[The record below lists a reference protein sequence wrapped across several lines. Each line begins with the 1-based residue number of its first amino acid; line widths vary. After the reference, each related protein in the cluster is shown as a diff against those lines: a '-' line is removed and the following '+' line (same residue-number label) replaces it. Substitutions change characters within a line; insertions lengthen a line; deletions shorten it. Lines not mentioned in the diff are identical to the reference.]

1 MAASASPPT
10 TAKPMVAAG
19 VFPHTQRGYRRAA
32 GGVENKQVRGCDPLG
47 GDRRR
52 YTPVE
57 FLRHRGAGRKQ
68 CDRGGVPPVSAVE
81 CIGDCP
87 HDRHSQEPAIKVYLR
102 HKKTIRETHGRD
114 IRHIAANRPRA
125 GANTRMTGVNME
137 TTKRIYAPHELIC
150 AEPIHPGEILKDEL
164 QARGISQRKFA
175 GIIGMPYTAFNEII
189 NGKRSITTD
198 TALKI
203 EAATGITANLW
214 IGLQSDYNMQT
225 ARRNTRLSAVLEQI
239 RKAVA
244 VL

>member
-1 MAASASPPT
+1 
-10 TAKPMVAAG
+10 
-19 VFPHTQRGYRRAA
+19 
-32 GGVENKQVRGCDPLG
+32 
-47 GDRRR
+47 
-52 YTPVE
+52 
-57 FLRHRGAGRKQ
+57 
-68 CDRGGVPPVSAVE
+68 
-81 CIGDCP
+81 
-87 HDRHSQEPAIKVYLR
+87 
-102 HKKTIRETHGRD
+102 
-114 IRHIAANRPRA
+114 
-125 GANTRMTGVNME
+125 ME

-150 AEPIHPGEILKDEL
+150 AEPSHPGESLKDEL
-164 QARGISQRKFA
+164 QARGISQRKVA

-225 ARRNTRLSAVLEQI
+225 ARRDTRLSAVLEQI